1 MAGVTKLVREPFLQ
15 FFVLGAG
22 IFLLYGYA
30 GGGDAAP
37 GEIVVSAGQIDRLV
51 DRWVKTRMRPPT
63 AAELAGLIDD
73 HIREEVYYREA
84 VALGL
89 DRDNVVI
96 RRHLRQQMEFL
107 SQDIA
112 AQADA
117 TEEELRA
124 FLEANAESFR
134 VEPRFSFRHIYLS
147 LDQRGDAGRGDAM
160 RLLAELEDAGGAIGT
175 TALGDPFPL
184 PHDFESIAERD
195 LSSMF
200 GVQFAALL
208 SSLEPGSWQGP
219 VRSGYGI
226 HLVFIREH
234 TASRTP
240 ELAEVRDA
248 VTREWRAVRRQAANA
263 EVYRS
268 LRERYTVFVE
278 TPEWLEDPVVA
289 EATGR

>member
-1 MAGVTKLVREPFLQ
+1 MASATNLLREPLLH

-22 IFLLYGYA
+22 IYFLYGYA
-30 GGGDAAP
+30 GGGAAAP
-37 GEIVVSAGQIDRLV
+37 DEIVVSAGQVDRLV
-51 DRWVKTRMRPPT
+51 DSWVKTRMRPPT
-63 AAELAGLIDD
+63 ATEVAGLIDD

-84 VALGL
+84 VAMGL

-96 RRHLRQQMEFL
+96 RRHLQQQMEFL

-117 TEEELRA
+117 TEEELQA

-147 LDQRGDAGRGDAM
+147 LDLRGDAGRGDAM
-160 RLLAELEDAGGAIGT
+160 RLLAELEDAGGAVGT
-175 TALGDPFPL
+175 TGLGDPFPL

-195 LSSMF
+195 LTSMF
-200 GVQFAALL
+200 GIQFATQL

-226 HLVFIREH
+226 HLVFINEH

-248 VTREWRAVRRQAANA
+248 VTREWRAARRQAANA

-289 EATGR
+289 EATGG